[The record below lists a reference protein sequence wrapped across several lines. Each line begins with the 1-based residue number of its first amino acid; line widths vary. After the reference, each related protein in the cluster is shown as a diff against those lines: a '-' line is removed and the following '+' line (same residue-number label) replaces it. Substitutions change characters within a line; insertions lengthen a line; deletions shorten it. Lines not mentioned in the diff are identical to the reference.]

1 MVSFVACTNKPP
13 PPKKKNLLNTR
24 NVKWDEGVDQDV
36 PGIAAQQLRCTARF
50 QVTSFCDRAYSD
62 CMIV

>member
-1 MVSFVACTNKPP
+1 MYKVSFVECMKSKR
-13 PPKKKNLLNTR
+13 KKILLNTR
-24 NVKWDEGVDQDV
+24 NVKWDEVVDEDV
-36 PGIAAQQLRCTARF
+36 PGVAAQQLRCTARF